1 MEKLFSSKSEH
12 EYQQT
17 TDKRTSLKL
26 TESDRNADSGVIFFI
41 FHSLLMSQ
49 NTPYLS
55 TKSCTYSEK
64 KQQLFT
70 LLETYT
76 GRHPAFQSSAYR
88 RKTSITINF
97 VNLVFHHGYLNTTTK
112 NPLQSQIPN
121 LFYEPVVWYSFKCSF
136 HLLSYQIWT
145 VSFCIWSD
153 DCSVNFML
161 LHKSLLY
168 RQTYVQK
175 TE

>member
-1 MEKLFSSKSEH
+1 MKKLFSSKSEH

-17 TDKRTSLKL
+17 KDTRTSLKL
-26 TESDRNADSGVIFFI
+26 TESDGNTDSGVIFFI

-55 TKSCTYSEK
+55 TKSC
-64 KQQLFT
+64 
-70 LLETYT
+70 
-76 GRHPAFQSSAYR
+76 RHPAFQSSAYR
-88 RKTSITINF
+88 LKTSVTIIF
-97 VNLVFHHGYLNTTTK
+97 FNLVFHHGYLNIATK
-112 NPLQSQIPN
+112 NLLKSQIPN
-121 LFYEPVVWYSFKCSF
+121 LFYQPMVWYAFKCSF
-136 HLLSYQIWT
+136 HFPSYQVWT
-145 VSFCIWSD
+145 TSFLPIWSD

-161 LHKSLLY
+161 LHESPLY